1 MNPKEQLM
9 TYKKKGQMKPQ
20 AEKMQETIRKSK
32 EVFFAAEQE
41 KMLSYHEFL
50 WSQFKMV
57 QKRWWILQ
65 FLLLSLLGAALVSA
79 YEESYIQ
86 RGMGIMATLFV
97 ILIIPELWKNRSCH
111 SMEIE
116 ESSYYSLRQIYS
128 ARMVL
133 FGIIDLLLLTVFCTT
148 MTIGLNLEFMELLVQ
163 FLLPMLVT
171 ACICFGTLCSK
182 HMIDETAAIILCV
195 LWCGIWLVI
204 TLDEKI
210 YTMITLPIWLIC
222 IGLSFGF
229 LCIAIW
235 RTLNNCSNYWEVG
248 FDEIRIE

>member
-1 MNPKEQLM
+1 MNLEEQLM
-9 TYKKKGQMKPQ
+9 TYKKSVQRKPQ
-20 AEKMQETIRKSK
+20 KEKIQETIRTSK
-32 EVFFAAEQE
+32 EVFFASEQE

-50 WSQFKMV
+50 WSQFKLV

-65 FLLLSLLGAALVSA
+65 FLLLSMLGAALVSS

-86 RGMGIMATLFV
+86 RGMGIMAAIFV
-97 ILIIPELWKNRSCH
+97 ILIIPELWKNRSCCC
-111 SMEIE
+111 MEIE

-133 FGIIDLLLLTVFCTT
+133 FGIVDVLLLTAFCGT
-148 MTIGLNLEFMELLVQ
+148 MTIGLNIEFTKLLVQ

-182 HMIDETAAIILCV
+182 HIMDETVAIILCI
-195 LWCGIWLVI
+195 LWCGTWLVI

-229 LCIAIW
+229 LCIAIC
-235 RTLNNCSNYWEVG
+235 RTLNNCNNYWEVG